1 MLAFGLVA
9 IPEVMPLL
17 FPRAPIVSPN
27 ITQTAV
33 CWGAQRQ
40 SDLDH
45 CLIVVKFFQQLEQK
59 TQMPLGSIY
68 SSLTSPDGL
77 CYMKKLATTLMYLKA
92 FEILSGQICAEMKQS
107 IRRYDVGTYFCK
119 FFVLIH
125 KKLVS
130 VAEKTSKKGLDYNR
144 LFKEL
149 QIRFFF
155 IFVLPLDDI

>member
-1 MLAFGLVA
+1 MLTFGLVA

-27 ITQTAV
+27 ITKTAV

-40 SDLDH
+40 SDLDD

-107 IRRYDVGTYFCK
+107 IQYLLLQIFRFNTQKVGVGCG
-119 FFVLIH
+119 
-125 KKLVS
+125 
-130 VAEKTSKKGLDYNR
+130 KTSKKRPGLQQA
-144 LFKEL
+144 F
-149 QIRFFF
+149 
-155 IFVLPLDDI
+155 